1 MERARRTTV
10 EPVLRAR
17 QGASVEKS
25 SGNPTTTTFEDMTLS
40 HLGAVYRLAVR
51 LVGDVAAAE
60 DLTQETYLKAMQA
73 FPALRDEQ
81 RVRAWLLRILTRL
94 VVDRYRSRGRE
105 VSLDESVDLDRFSL
119 YDRIAEEDPFP
130 YSESLHDDFLAQF
143 RDEDVRSA
151 LLSIPEVYRVPLVL
165 LYGEDMSYR
174 ELAEVLDCP
183 VGTVMSRLHRG
194 RKAVEQAL
202 WQCAK
207 RRGWVKE
214 WTR

>member
-1 MERARRTTV
+1 
-10 EPVLRAR
+10 
-17 QGASVEKS
+17 
-25 SGNPTTTTFEDMTLS
+25 MTLP
-40 HLGAVYRLAVR
+40 HLDAVYRLAMR

-73 FPALRDEQ
+73 FPALRDGN
-81 RVRAWLLRILTRL
+81 RVRAWLFQILSRL
-94 VVDRYRSRGRE
+94 VVDRHRGRGRE
-105 VSLDESVDLDRFSL
+105 VPIDESIDLDRFSL

-143 RDEDVRSA
+143 HDEDIRSA
-151 LLSIPEVYRVPLVL
+151 LLSIPQVYRVPLVL
-165 LYGEDMSYR
+165 LYTEELSYR

>member
-1 MERARRTTV
+1 V
-10 EPVLRAR
+10 
-17 QGASVEKS
+17 
-25 SGNPTTTTFEDMTLS
+25 
-40 HLGAVYRLAVR
+40 HRLAVR

-151 LLSIPEVYRVPLVL
+151 LLSIPELYRVPLVL